1 MNSSDVLDFIKK
13 AQEEMIKNTTVL
25 TCSPRTKQMIETIAN
40 DIPPNVVI
48 AEDSCMSYG
57 QIVQV
62 TDEGLKRHLI
72 DIDKKKRRNVYGTS
86 SM

>member
-1 MNSSDVLDFIKK
+1 MNSSDVIDFIKI

-25 TCSPRTKQMIETIAN
+25 MCNPRTKQMIETIFT
-40 DIPPNVVI
+40 DIPPNVVV

-57 QIVQV
+57 QVVPV
-62 TDEGLKRHLI
+62 TDEGVKRRLI
-72 DIDKKKRRNVYGTS
+72 DIDKRKRGYKCEVS